1 MCGYVQNS
9 MSIRRII
16 VILSSIL
23 GNARA
28 YKLYAKEGTHWWFSE
43 EKEVA
48 FR

>member
-1 MCGYVQNS
+1 MCGYAQNS

-16 VILSSIL
+16 LILSSIL

-28 YKLYAKEGTHWWFSE
+28 YKLYTKEGTRWFSE